1 MPRNSRD
8 PNDPNY
14 DPYDEGTGQRDPG
27 EGNPELPPNQI
38 GQLPPEQTAPP
49 VGTQPT
55 VDASR
60 AAVQAAFQKK
70 GLKPRDQADED
81 YWVNRINQTGGWN
94 NPQNQQYWLERMA
107 AGQGGVGDYLERP
120 EAGGGGGGGGFSQS
134 TIGGDALRAKLL
146 ELISGNG
153 QDLNKAVGPQA
164 EAYTREQE
172 RAAGNQRAQL
182 AQRLQASGQGAVQGG
197 SSGALESGMLG
208 INENVG
214 NQSAAFHAHLVGQE
228 LENRRGQ
235 LMQALQIGAGILSQ
249 DQTLQIQREL
259 ASIQAAQ
266 FQANLDQRNYE
277 FTHTGA

>member
-27 EGNPELPPNQI
+27 EGNPELPQDET
-38 GQLPPEQTAPP
+38 GQLPPEQPTVPSAGAQPP
-49 VGTQPT
+49 V
-55 VDASR
+55 DAAR

-120 EAGGGGGGGGFSQS
+120 EAGGGGGGGTTQS
-134 TIGGDALRAKLL
+134 TIGGEELRKKLL
-146 ELISGNG
+146 ELIAGNG
-153 QDLNKAVGPQA
+153 QDLSAAVKPQA

-197 SSGALESGMLG
+197 SSGALESGMIG

-235 LMQALQIGAGILSQ
+235 LMQALQIGAGILNQ
-249 DQTLQIQREL
+249 DQMLQIQREL
-259 ASIQAAQ
+259 AAIQSAQ
-266 FQANLDQRNYE
+266 YQAQLDQRNYE
-277 FTHTGA
+277 FTHARA